1 MRRLANILLLI
12 AAVLGNIVG
21 YRAHA
26 EDQISYAKQVA
37 PIFAKYCAGCHSGA
51 EPDGDFSLESS
62 ANLFASNEDEEILV
76 VGEPAESR
84 LWQLIS
90 GEADPL
96 MPPEDEPKP
105 SEAERK
111 LIRTW
116 IEQGLQVDA
125 ESVAMQ
131 NRELPAASK
140 SDQYIGAIETSQ
152 GQLYLGRL
160 GEVAAWLVENAK
172 DVESAEPE
180 WVADEVAGKVNALR
194 AANDGNQLLISSGVG
209 GVRGEVLLVDADSGE
224 TVRRFK
230 GHSDSV
236 YCAALSPDGTLLAS
250 GSYDRKVIIWDAKT
264 GEVIRK
270 LTGHNGAIYDLDFD
284 PTGKVLA
291 TASADQTVKL
301 WNVVSGERLD
311 TLGQPEAEMLCV
323 RFSPDGKN
331 VFAGGADRQIR
342 CWQVVS
348 RDKPGINPML
358 IARYAHESEIL
369 HLRILDGK
377 YLASASSDN
386 TVKLWNLYDLAPFG
400 NLLELKD
407 TPVGLATFA
416 TGEAAL
422 MACEI
427 RGQKRVLPRTK
438 LKELLKLAAEAASKP
453 HNQSEQT
460 LTPQKTITHEL
471 VEFQET
477 EPNNSFAD
485 TTKLDLPATIRGG
498 ISEATNGRGDQDLYR
513 FAAEAGQ
520 SWIIEA
526 KAVGKNAKLDSFVD
540 ILDSFGE
547 PVLRTRLQAL
557 RESYFTFRGKDSS
570 TSDDYRLHKWEDME
584 LDEYLYSGGEV
595 NRLWLYPRGP
605 DSGFKVYPGFGK
617 RYSFFDTTPIS
628 HALGDV
634 AYVVRELGRDEVA
647 LPNGLPVFPIY
658 YENDDDG
665 ERRDGKNS
673 RLHFDAPKT
682 GDYFLRIRDARGFGG
697 EDFAYEVKIR
707 QPKPDFS
714 ITVSGSKMEMPL
726 ESGREWK
733 VTAKRTDGF
742 AGPISI
748 TMNGLPEG
756 FVATN
761 PLIIEAGQQTAL
773 GSIYATSRAQIAS
786 PQQVVEPEEGDS
798 ARERPDAKEPDEKKP
813 AMAEV
818 QLTARANVDGQEI
831 THELKTKL
839 LISLK
844 EIKEVQLQLVDI
856 KTGKELD
863 ELKLAPGQTISAKVV
878 VQRNGTTS
886 RIGFGKDDSGRNL
899 PHGAFVDNIGLN
911 GLLITEQVNEREF
924 FITGAPKVPAGRRQF
939 HLRADSKGNPTSKP
953 VWIEITR

>member
-37 PIFAKYCAGCHSGA
+37 PIFAKYCAGCHSGS
-51 EPDGDFSLESS
+51 EPDGDVSLESS
-62 ANLFASNEDEEILV
+62 AKLFAANEDEEILIA
-76 VGEPAESR
+76 GKPAESR
-84 LWQLIS
+84 LWQLLS
-90 GEADPL
+90 GEADPA
-96 MPPEDEPKP
+96 MPPEDEPQP
-105 SEAERK
+105 TEPERK

-116 IEQGLQVDA
+116 IEQGLKVDA
-125 ESVAMQ
+125 ESVEM
-131 NRELPAASK
+131 RLTELPAAARSN
-140 SDQYIGAIETSQ
+140 QYIGAIETSQ

-160 GEVAAWLVENAK
+160 GEVAAWPVENAE

-180 WVADEVAGKVNALR
+180 WVADEVSGKVNALR
-194 AANDGNQLLISSGVG
+194 ASADGKQLVVSSGVG
-209 GVRGEVLLVDADSGE
+209 GVEGEVLLVDADSGE
-224 TVRRFK
+224 TVKRFM

-236 YCAALSPDGTLLAS
+236 YCAALSPDGALLAS
-250 GSYDRKVIIWDAKT
+250 GSYDRKVILWDAKT
-264 GEVIRK
+264 GEVVRE

-284 PTGKVLA
+284 ATGKVLA

-301 WNVVSGERLD
+301 WNVASGERLD
-311 TLGQPEAEMLCV
+311 TLGQPEGEMLCV

-369 HLRILDGK
+369 QLRILDGK
-377 YLASASSDN
+377 YLVSASSDK
-386 TVKLWNLYDLAPFG
+386 TVKLWNLDDLAPFG
-400 NLLELKD
+400 SLLELKD

-416 TGEAAL
+416 TGEVAL
-422 MACEI
+422 LACEI
-427 RGQKRVLPRTK
+427 QGQKRVLPRTK
-438 LKELLKLAAEAASKP
+438 LQEQLKLAAAASKS
-453 HNQSEQT
+453 HNQLEQP
-460 LTPQKTITHEL
+460 LAPNKTITREV

-477 EPNNSFAD
+477 EPNNSFPEA
-485 TTKLDLPATIRGG
+485 TKLDLPATIRGG
-498 ISEATNGRGDQDLYR
+498 ISESANEREDQDLYR
-513 FAAEAGQ
+513 FSAEAGQ

-540 ILDSFGE
+540 ILDSFGK

-673 RLHFDAPKT
+673 KLHFDVPKT

-707 QPKPDFS
+707 QPKPDCS

-726 ESGREWK
+726 GSGREWK

-742 AGPISI
+742 DGPISI
-748 TMNGLPEG
+748 TMDGLPEG

-773 GSIYATSRAQIAS
+773 GSIYATNEARIAS
-786 PQQVVEPEEGDS
+786 PEPVEAPKEDDPAAEKPEAKKPEEN
-798 ARERPDAKEPDEKKP
+798 KP

-818 QLTARANVDGQEI
+818 QLTARAEVDGQEI
-831 THELKTKL
+831 IHELKAKL
-839 LISLK
+839 QISLK

-863 ELKLAPGQTISAKVV
+863 ELKLSPGQTISAKVV
-878 VQRNGTTS
+878 VQRNGTKS

-899 PHGAFVDNIGLN
+899 PHGAYVDNIGLN
-911 GLLITEQVNEREF
+911 GLLITEQVSEREF

-939 HLRADSKGNPTSKP
+939 HLRADTKGNPTSKP
-953 VWIEITR
+953 IWIEVTR